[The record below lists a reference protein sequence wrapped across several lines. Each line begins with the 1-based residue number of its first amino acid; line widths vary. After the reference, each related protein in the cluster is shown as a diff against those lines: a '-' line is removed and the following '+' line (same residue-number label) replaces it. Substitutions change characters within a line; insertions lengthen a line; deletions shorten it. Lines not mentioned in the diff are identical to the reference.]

1 MSKLEMC
8 SECHKYKS
16 NLNDEGICAEC
27 EESLKKELKRAVI
40 LSFAMS
46 ASYLVKDMEELLKEY
61 ECDNELI
68 EERLNKMREGIQHFK
83 IFEIELKEVLRE
95 EKK

>member
-1 MSKLEMC
+1 MSKLEVC

-27 EESLKKELKRAVI
+27 EEALRNELKRAVI

-46 ASYLVKDMEELLKEY
+46 AS
-61 ECDNELI
+61 
-68 EERLNKMREGIQHFK
+68 
-83 IFEIELKEVLRE
+83 
-95 EKK
+95 